1 MKKKIVTAA
10 LLTVCLLSMASP
22 PRITEI
28 SGEIEKIRELEIVVE
43 NRIPL
48 LDFAAGELQE
58 FLKQATGVKF
68 PVVSQ
73 PSGSKIAL
81 ILGDNSYS
89 KAAGID
95 VNKLPDEGYYIIRKG
110 KQVFL
115 AGRDDREKTPLQNS
129 WEQAYRRG
137 TLSAVYDFLER
148 FADTRFF
155 FVGPHGTVVPSKGA
169 LYLPEK
175 INILER
181 PDMSLRNFSSAF
193 KRICYP
199 GYGEK
204 GRPNGDSLTRVRL
217 RFSETMIQYGHGLT
231 RLDLI
236 RRFGETHPEYFAL
249 MTDGRRCKES
259 DIRHTGHL
267 CFNSGVR
274 DVIFQDAKAWLTHQ
288 PSSSREISRW
298 RYNNGGKGFFN
309 IMPPDWLYWCGCEKC
324 RKIAEPGRGKIYSD
338 PKQRQAV
345 SNFMWG
351 FTAEIA
357 ERLKKEGIKGGVAQM
372 AYSPYDKIPDF
383 DLPDNIRVQVA
394 VLGLG
399 ANRNDTEK
407 IRSWYKKIGNPVAV
421 WTYAI
426 GKHMNKVIPGAPPML
441 PRRLGEFI
449 DANKGLIDGGYFE
462 SESDYQLFQ
471 YLNYYILSKKLW
483 NNSLSTEEILNDH
496 YRVMFGKGAPMMK
509 KFYDALEEAWGT
521 KILGNT
527 VDTGLGPVTR
537 IPTAHQI
544 WTTIYSPEK
553 MKEYNELF
561 DQALKAA
568 AGNKSA
574 AKRINFIRKH
584 LLGPLEAALK
594 QYQENQDALDSW
606 LAHCPGTVWLRPCKS
621 EINEVNTKV
630 TLSRSQENLT
640 VTFDCEEPRMADLLA
655 THTGRDNSEIF
666 EDSDVEG
673 MLNPSGD
680 RKVYYHFAVNANG
693 ALTDYRCEQ
702 GKMGDISWNSSAVAQ
717 TIKRTDGWTVAV
729 TIPLKD
735 LGAINDSFPV
745 NFCRHRALKGT
756 KFKVSDYQWSPN
768 SGLRGGFHAIE
779 NWGRISFKPDTRKYL
794 LKEDFSDRKKRHCWR
809 SGGVNGGQEYG
820 LDNRIFITDG
830 QSMHFKNVKEM
841 RMSSGF
847 KLPEM
852 KPNTKYRLTYFLKT
866 RNLVGRRGAGM
877 YLYFNKSKGIA
888 LPRIRELGTTPWH
901 RISMEF
907 TTPAD
912 TGQGREARLSMW
924 IWNAEGEAW
933 FDQIEVTEVSPKQ

>member
-1 MKKKIVTAA
+1 MTTA
-10 LLTVCLLSMASP
+10 LLTICFLGIAAI

-28 SGEIEKIRELEIVVE
+28 SGKKEKIREIEIVVE
-43 NRIPL
+43 KPIPL

-58 FLKQATGVKF
+58 FLKQATGIKF
-68 PVVSQ
+68 PIVSK
-73 PSGSKIAL
+73 PSGNKTAL

-110 KQVFL
+110 NQVFL
-115 AGRDDREKTPLQNS
+115 AGRDDQQNSPQRNS
-129 WEQAYRRG
+129 WEQAYQRG

-148 FADTRFF
+148 FADARFF
-155 FVGPHGTVVPSKGA
+155 FIGPHGTVIPSKGT

-193 KRICYP
+193 KSNYYP
-199 GYGEK
+199 GYAEK
-204 GRPNGDSLTRVRL
+204 GGPNGDSLTRVRL
-217 RFSETMIQYGHGLT
+217 RFSEAMIQYGHGLT

-236 RRFGETHPEYFAL
+236 KRFGETHPEYFAL
-249 MTDGRRCKES
+249 MTDGRRCKDS
-259 DIRHTGHL
+259 DIRHTGQL

-288 PSSSREISRW
+288 PSSSRGIARW
-298 RYNNGGKGFFN
+298 RYNNGGKGYFN

-324 RKIAEPGRGKIYSD
+324 RKIAEPGRGNIYSD

-345 SNFMWG
+345 SNFMWR

-357 ERLKKEGIKGGVAQM
+357 ERLKKEGINGGVAQM

-383 DLPDNIRVQVA
+383 DLPDNIRIQVA

-399 ANRNDTEK
+399 ANSNDTAK
-407 IRSWYKKIGNPVAV
+407 IRAWHKKIGKPVAV
-421 WTYAI
+421 WAYAI

-441 PRRLGEFI
+441 PRHLGEFI
-449 DANKGLIDGGYFE
+449 DANKDQIDGGYFE

-483 NNSLSTEEILNDH
+483 NNSLDTEKILDDH
-496 YRVMFGKGAPMMK
+496 YSIMFGKGAPMMK
-509 KFYDALEEAWGT
+509 KFYDELEEAWGT

-527 VDTGLGPVTR
+527 IDTGLGPVSR

-544 WTTIYSPEK
+544 WTAIYSPAK
-553 MKEYNELF
+553 IKEFNTLF

-568 AGNKSA
+568 TGNKGA
-574 AKRINFIRKH
+574 VNRINFIRKH
-584 LLGPLEAALK
+584 LLGPLEAASK
-594 QYQENQDALDSW
+594 QYQENQSALDSW
-606 LAHCPGTVWLRPCKS
+606 FALCPGSVWLRPCKG
-621 EINEVNTKV
+621 EINEVNTQV
-630 TLSRSQENLT
+630 TLSREQDNLI
-640 VTFDCEEPRMADLLA
+640 VTFDCEEPCMSDLLA
-655 THTGRDNSEIF
+655 NHSGRDNPKIY
-666 EDSDVEG
+666 EDSDVEI

-680 RKVYYHFAVNANG
+680 RKNYYHFTVNANG

-702 GKMGDISWNSSAVAQ
+702 GKPGDISWNSSATAQ
-717 TIKRTDGWTVAV
+717 ANKRTDGWTVTV
-729 TIPLKD
+729 TIPLKE

-745 NFCRHRALKGT
+745 NFCRHRALKET
-756 KFKVSDYQWSPN
+756 KFEVPDYQWSPV

-794 LKEDFSDRKKRHCWR
+794 LKEDFSDRKKRSCWR
-809 SGGVNGGQEYG
+809 SGGVNGGQEYN
-820 LDNRIFITDG
+820 LDNRIFITAG

-841 RMSSGF
+841 RMSFGF
-847 KLPEM
+847 SLPEM
-852 KPNTKYRLTYFLKT
+852 KPNTKYQLTYFLKT
-866 RNLVGRRGAGM
+866 KNLTGNRGAGM
-877 YLYFNKSKGIA
+877 YLYFNKNKGIA

-901 RISMEF
+901 RISLEF

-912 TGQGREARLSMW
+912 TGQDREARLGMW

-933 FDQIEVTEVSPKQ
+933 FDHVEITEVFPKQ